1 MKYSKKKKR
10 KLKLTLTRL
19 NNREGKKNEE
29 GKREAVYRGNRE
41 ELVEGIDG
49 LRRLRFE
56 EGKETP
62 RNVISSSVFLCH
74 TNRNDT

>member
-1 MKYSKKKKR
+1 M
-10 KLKLTLTRL
+10 
-19 NNREGKKNEE
+19 
-29 GKREAVYRGNRE
+29 KREAVYRGNRE
-41 ELVEGIDG
+41 DLVEGIDG